1 MNLVGNLNDLRSLI
15 LCWNGNFLYRG
26 IDPSESLRLSLT
38 STSCFSS
45 DTSLGPRVFD
55 RLTFIAS
62 FILTFGL
69 APEVILMKTHSV
81 FVSLSVENVKKICKF
96 SVENSGVVFKNFYTY
111 THQMHQG
118 FTWNDNFWVEVF
130 HFKGHNLIGRTG
142 QSGGLR
148 TNYCRV
154 ITTFFFQSSMMAR

>member
-1 MNLVGNLNDLRSLI
+1 MKFGNHWKNSICKKNYLEMKTKKTYGFGLNLVGNLNDLRSLI
-15 LCWNGNFLYRG
+15 LCWNGNFLYKG

-81 FVSLSVENVKKICKF
+81 FVSLSAENVKKICKF
-96 SVENSGVVFKNFYTY
+96 SDENSLECIF
-111 THQMHQG
+111 
-118 FTWNDNFWVEVF
+118 
-130 HFKGHNLIGRTG
+130 
-142 QSGGLR
+142 
-148 TNYCRV
+148 
-154 ITTFFFQSSMMAR
+154 